1 MNKLTI
7 QACPLCGGTHFKHYM
22 DCTDYYA
29 SGEEFAVYECEDCS
43 FRFTQNVPVE
53 KEIGAY
59 YATPD
64 YISHS
69 DTRKGLINHLY
80 HYVRRYMLS
89 RKAKLVRRALHRKSG
104 RLLDI
109 GTGTGYFVHTMYEK
123 GWDVEAVEKNEMA
136 RDFAWKHFGLKVKG
150 EAELQSFAPNSFDVI
165 TLWHV
170 MEHIEHLNELWDTL
184 YNLLDEKGVLVIAVP
199 NCNSYDAKKYGPHW
213 AAYDVPRH
221 LWHFTPVTMQRFGL
235 KHLFVLE
242 QHHPMPFDAFY
253 ISMMSERYQGSVFPF
268 LKGMYKGG
276 RAWLNT
282 LAKKGRSSS
291 VIYIFRKKR

>member
-1 MNKLTI
+1 
-7 QACPLCGGTHFKHYM
+7 M
-22 DCTDYYA
+22 DCTDYCA
-29 SGEEFAVYECEDCS
+29 SGEVFAVLECEDCG

-53 KEIGAY
+53 QEIGVY

-80 HYVRRYMLS
+80 HYVRRYMLG

-123 GWDVEAVEKNEMA
+123 GWDVEAVEKNEQA
-136 RDFAWKHFGLKVKG
+136 RDFTLKHFGLKVKP
-150 EAELQSFAPNSFDVI
+150 ESELRAFAPHSFDVI
-165 TLWHV
+165 TMWHV
-170 MEHIEHLNELWDTL
+170 MEHVERLNELWETL
-184 YNLLDEKGVLVIAVP
+184 YSLLDDDGVLVVAVP
-199 NCNSYDAKKYGPHW
+199 NSNSYDAQVYGPHW

-221 LWHFTPVTMQRFGL
+221 LWHFTPATMQQLAL
-235 KHLFVLE
+235 KHRFVLE

-253 ISMMSERYQGSVFPF
+253 ISMMSEKYKGSAFPF
-268 LKGMYKGG
+268 VKGMYRGI
-276 RAWLNT
+276 RAWVDA
-282 LAKKGRSSS
+282 LAKKGKSSS